1 MTSVAPSA
9 RVDLHLHTTASD
21 GLLSPEEL
29 VLAAHQAGLSAIA
42 VTDHDTLAGVEAA
55 RNAATPLGMR
65 VIPGVEL
72 SVFHE
77 GREVHMLALHI
88 SKPDA
93 INVRLEHF
101 RETRIGRAEEIVRKL
116 NALGVALPL
125 ESVMAQAGDAAV
137 GRPHV
142 ARAMVSHGFVRDN
155 HEAFDR
161 YLGFGRSAYVAKERV
176 TALDAIDF
184 THDAGGLAFWAHPGG
199 SGKRAEIEKLRDL
212 GMDGV
217 EVRHPSHSAEDILR
231 LNTLVDFLEMVPS
244 GGSDWHGTREGP
256 RQIGNMNVP
265 LEWLERQDQR
275 IASRSGAG
283 VST

>member
-21 GLLSPEEL
+21 GLLSPEQL
-29 VLAAHQAGLSAIA
+29 VLAAHNAGLSAIA

-55 RNAATPLGMR
+55 QAAADPLGIR

-72 SVFHE
+72 SVFHD
-77 GREVHMLALHI
+77 GREVHMLALHVT
-88 SKPDA
+88 KPDA
-93 INVRLEHF
+93 LNLRLMHF
-101 RETRIGRAEEIVRKL
+101 RETRKHRAKEIVRKL
-116 NALGVALPL
+116 NEIGVQLSL
-125 ESVMAQAGDAAV
+125 DSVMIEAGDAAV

-142 ARAMVSHGFVRDN
+142 ARAMGLHGFVRDN

-161 YLGFGRSAYVAKERV
+161 YLGFGRPAYVPKERV
-176 TALDAIDF
+176 TARDAIDI
-184 THDAGGLAFWAHPGG
+184 THEAGGLAFWAHPGH
-199 SGKRAEIEKLRDL
+199 SGKRAELEKLRDL

-231 LNTLVDFLEMVPS
+231 LGTLVDFLEMVPS

-265 LEWLERQDQR
+265 MEWLERQDQR
-275 IASRSGAG
+275 IASRSGNG
-283 VST
+283 VLT

>member
-1 MTSVAPSA
+1 MTSVAHSA

-21 GLLSPEEL
+21 GILPPEQL
-29 VLAAHQAGLSAIA
+29 VQAAHTAGLSAIA

-55 RNAATPLGMR
+55 RAAAAPLGIR

-72 SVFHE
+72 SVFHD
-77 GREVHMLALHI
+77 GREIHMLALHVTR
-88 SKPDA
+88 PDML
-93 INVRLEHF
+93 NLRLAHF
-101 RETRIGRAEEIVRKL
+101 RETRQARAEEIVRKL
-116 NALGVALPL
+116 NGIGVPLPL
-125 ESVMAQAGDAAV
+125 DSVMIEAGDAAV

-161 YLGFGRSAYVAKERV
+161 YLGFGRAAYVAKERV
-176 TALDAIDF
+176 TARDAIDI
-184 THDAGGLAFWAHPGG
+184 THEAGGLAFWAHPGN
-199 SGKRAEIEKLRDL
+199 SGRRAELEKLREMGL
-212 GMDGV
+212 DGV

-231 LNTLVDFLEMVPS
+231 IGALADFLQILPS

-265 LEWLERQDQR
+265 IEWLERQDQR
-275 IASRSGAG
+275 VASRAGSGVLA
-283 VST
+283 

>member
-1 MTSVAPSA
+1 MTSPALSA

-21 GLLSPEEL
+21 GILPPEQL
-29 VLAAHQAGLSAIA
+29 VQAAHAAGLSAIA
-42 VTDHDTLAGVEAA
+42 VTDHDTLEGVEAA
-55 RNAATPLGMR
+55 SAAAAPLNIR

-77 GREVHMLALHI
+77 GREIHMLALHI
-88 SKPDA
+88 SRPEV
-93 INVRLEHF
+93 INVRLTRF
-101 RETRIGRAEEIVRKL
+101 RETRQLRAEEIVRKL
-116 NALGVALPL
+116 NSVGVPLSL
-125 ESVMAQAGDAAV
+125 ESVMLQAGDAAV

-142 ARAMVSHGFVRDN
+142 ARAMVAHGMVRDN

-161 YLGFGRSAYVAKERV
+161 YLGFGRQAYVAKERV
-176 TALDAIDF
+176 TAVDAIEM
-184 THDAGGLAFWAHPGG
+184 THEAGGLIFWAHPGG
-199 SGKRAEIEKLRDL
+199 SGKRAELENLRDL

-231 LNTLVDFLEMVPS
+231 IGTLADFLHLLPS

-265 LEWLERQDQR
+265 MEWLVRQDERVHSR
-275 IASRSGAG
+275 INAGASL
-283 VST
+283 